1 VGLHSGVAGDLDEPD
16 RFDLAVG
23 ELRGDHTDTGERGSC
38 GVLSVDCVAL
48 AGHAPGAGPGW
59 TRDLNRRVAVAA
71 QEPGQTNAIGAT
83 ALDREDMDLAERTR
97 PGEELGVAIIV
108 GVEELRFVDEPADAV
123 DGDGDVLVLVGVDA
137 DDDVAAIERD
147 AGHDC

>member
-1 VGLHSGVAGDLDEPD
+1 VGLYSGVAGDFDEPD

-59 TRDLNRRVAVAA
+59 TRDLNRQVAVAA
-71 QEPGQTNAIGAT
+71 QEPGQTNAIGAA
-83 ALDREDMDLAERTR
+83 ALDGKTWTLPSERAQAR
-97 PGEELGVAIIV
+97 SSA
-108 GVEELRFVDEPADAV
+108 
-123 DGDGDVLVLVGVDA
+123 
-137 DDDVAAIERD
+137 
-147 AGHDC
+147 